1 MKCCRK
7 KRFLTK
13 RKPIIF
19 FIFSLIVCYIV
30 FLVNPLVYDECFW
43 RTKSLINVEINNA
56 LNDVL
61 TDDYSY
67 DKLVSITY
75 SQENKISSI
84 QCNSLVINKF
94 NNEIVK
100 TCSNKLDLMNE
111 NKIKIPLGCFSGIKL
126 LNNLGPEI
134 TIQFKVAQIVSTNF
148 SSTFESCGI
157 NQTIHRLYINIVTEL
172 KLMLPYYQ
180 PYIKIDNQL
189 LVCENVIIGEI
200 PQVYLTGG
208 GISDRFNFFS

>member
-7 KRFLTK
+7 KTLLTK
-13 RKPIIF
+13 RKVIIIF
-19 FIFSLIVCYIV
+19 ILAMITCYII

-43 RTKSLINVEINNA
+43 KTKSLINIEINEA

-67 DKLVSITY
+67 DKLISITY
-75 SQENKISSI
+75 SNDNKILGI
-84 QCNSLVINKF
+84 HCNSLVINKF
-94 NNEIVK
+94 NNEIIK
-100 TCSNKLDLMNE
+100 SCSKRLELMKE
-111 NKIKIPLGCFSGIKL
+111 NKIEIPLGCFSGIKL

-157 NQTIHRLYINIVTEL
+157 NQTIHRLYINILTEL

-180 PYIKIDNQL
+180 PYMKIDNQL
-189 LVCENVIIGEI
+189 LICENIIVGEI
-200 PQVYLTGG
+200 PQVYFSNGLN
-208 GISDRFNFFS
+208 DKFNFFS